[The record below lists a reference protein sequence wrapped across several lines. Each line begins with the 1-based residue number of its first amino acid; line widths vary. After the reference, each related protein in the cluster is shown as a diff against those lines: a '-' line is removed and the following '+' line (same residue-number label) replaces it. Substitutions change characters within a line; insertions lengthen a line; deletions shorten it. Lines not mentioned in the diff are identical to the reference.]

1 MKYLKNTGKNA
12 KEAQKSLSSVKHKKI
27 NLVLQDF
34 NKLLLKEK
42 KTIIRRGRKMPIVSP
57 MNKWQSPRVAPYKSL
72 HTAHPPLWNP

>member
-42 KTIIRRGRKMPIVSP
+42 KDSIC
-57 MNKWQSPRVAPYKSL
+57 
-72 HTAHPPLWNP
+72 